1 MLQAHI
7 PAEARQVLCVH
18 EAKGGRKLDFMLQ
31 PVLALQESRPVLV
44 ALLTAPRKPE
54 ILAFK

>member
-1 MLQAHI
+1 
-7 PAEARQVLCVH
+7 
-18 EAKGGRKLDFMLQ
+18 MLQ
-31 PVLALQESRPVLV
+31 PVLALQERRPVLL